1 MDAVTAAG
9 SRPWLAVGQEIAD
22 LLGRFDEDGFAALL
36 SELADEQRRWF
47 FTGQGR
53 SGLSA
58 KMAAMRLMHLGRQV
72 HMLGEVT
79 APSVRSGDG
88 LLVVSGSGTTPVSLG
103 FARIAKAEG
112 ARVVLLTYRPD
123 SPIAQMAD
131 VVLTI
136 PVEQSQQL
144 GGSLFEQSSLIAL
157 DAAMFAIAAELPDAP
172 GRLAH
177 LHTNMQ

>member
-9 SRPWLAVGQEIAD
+9 SRPWLAVGHEIAD
-22 LLGRFDEDGFAALL
+22 LLDRFDVDGFSALL

-58 KMAAMRLMHLGRQV
+58 KMAAMRLMHLSRQV
-72 HMLGEVT
+72 HVLGEVT
-79 APSVRSGDG
+79 APSVRSGDV

-123 SPIAQMAD
+123 SPIAEVAD

-136 PVEQSQQL
+136 PVQQSQQL
-144 GGSLFEQSSLIAL
+144 GGSLFEQCSLIAL
-157 DAAMFAIAAELPDAP
+157 DAAMLALAAELPDAP
-172 GRLAH
+172 ARMAQ